1 MKRFYETVEVA
12 TRDGGGFA
20 VMLDGRAARAQG
32 RSPLTLPT
40 LALAE
45 AAADEW
51 REQGDE
57 IRPDAMPVTR
67 LANKGLGMD
76 RADAVSEVVG
86 YGATDLVCYRA
97 EQPGELASLQHE
109 AWQPMLDWLAARH
122 AVRLEVTTGVL
133 PAEQPKDALDALERM
148 VNSYDDIGLTA
159 LGEMTRGCGS
169 LVIALAVA
177 DGHVA
182 PGEAWTLSRIDED
195 FQISRWGTDEEA
207 AGQAGRQRADF
218 LAAARF
224 LELARLASGA

>member
-20 VMLDGRAARAQG
+20 VMLDGREARTPA
-32 RSPLTLPT
+32 PLALPT

-45 AAADEW
+45 AVADEW

-67 LANKGLGMD
+67 LANKGLATD
-76 RADAVSEVVG
+76 RAGAVSEVAG

-97 EQPGELASLQHE
+97 EHPGELASLQHE

-122 AVRLEVTTGVL
+122 AVRLAVTTGVL
-133 PAEQPKDALDALERM
+133 PAEQPEDALDALGRI
-148 VNSYDDIGLTA
+148 VNSYDDAGLTA

-182 PGEAWTLSRIDED
+182 PAEAWSLSRIDED

-207 AGQAGRQRADF
+207 AGQVERQRATF
-218 LAAARF
+218 LAAARY
-224 LELARLASGA
+224 LELARLAS